1 MANTNGKNNLSGAIG
16 NIVFVNDGKRSY
28 VRSRPAKVKQTEATR
43 AESAVFGMVSEREKW
58 LRFQILSDLN
68 CPSVQYFAARHR
80 ARLRKLIVMPEEKNT
95 AEKPYFGNPETL
107 AGFDFNPKM
116 EWTTCTNFCIGTK
129 SDNENTTI
137 SIPELRWGR
146 EIKAV
151 AGAKES
157 SLDICIFSVNLNAEQ
172 PNFSTLEKISAK
184 ISANQPLK
192 AQSLSLPHSENGNW
206 RLVAACLKYD
216 RPQKKP
222 NENFAAC
229 YLWAEK

>member
-1 MANTNGKNNLSGAIG
+1 MANTNSKNNLSGAIG

-43 AESAVFGMVSEREKW
+43 AESAVFGMVSAREKW
-58 LRFQILSDLN
+58 LRFQILDALD

-80 ARLRKLIVMPEEKNT
+80 ARLRKLIVMPEKENT
-95 AEKPYFGNPETL
+95 SEKPYFGSPETL

-116 EWTTCTNFCIGTK
+116 EWTSYTNFCISTK
-129 SDNENTTI
+129 SDNGET
-137 SIPELRWGR
+137 SINIPDLRWGR

-151 AGAKES
+151 QGAKEA
-157 SLDICIFSVNLNAEQ
+157 SLDICVFSVNLNAEPQ
-172 PNFSTLEKISAK
+172 SFSTVEKISAN
-184 ISANQPLK
+184 ISASQPLN

-206 RLVAACLKYD
+206 LLVAACLKYN